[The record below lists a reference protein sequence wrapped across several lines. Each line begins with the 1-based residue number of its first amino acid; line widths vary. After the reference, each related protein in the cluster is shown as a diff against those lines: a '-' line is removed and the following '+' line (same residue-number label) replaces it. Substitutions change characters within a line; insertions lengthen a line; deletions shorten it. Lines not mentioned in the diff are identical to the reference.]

1 MKKINWE
8 DFWFY
13 FILISTITVAVML
26 TIALFGLLWITPDG
40 KGAIAAIVGIIIV
53 IALISYVIATIHQK
67 FFMQDGGH
75 K

>member
-26 TIALFGLLWITPDG
+26 TIALFGLLWITPGG

-53 IALISYVIATIHQK
+53 IALISFVIAIIHQN
-67 FFMQDGGH
+67 FFM
-75 K
+75 

>member
-26 TIALFGLLWITPDG
+26 TIALFGLLWIIPGG

-53 IALISYVIATIHQK
+53 IALISFAIAIIHQK
-67 FFMQDGGH
+67 FFM
-75 K
+75 

>member
-26 TIALFGLLWITPDG
+26 TIALFGLLWITPGG
-40 KGAIAAIVGIIIV
+40 KGATAAIVGIIIV
-53 IALISYVIATIHQK
+53 IALISFAIAIIHQK
-67 FFMQDGGH
+67 FFM
-75 K
+75 

>member
-13 FILISTITVAVML
+13 FILISTITVAVTL
-26 TIALFGLLWITPDG
+26 TIALFGLLWITPGG

-53 IALISYVIATIHQK
+53 IALISFAIAIIHQK
-67 FFMQDGGH
+67 FFM
-75 K
+75 

>member
-13 FILISTITVAVML
+13 FIVISIITAAVML
-26 TIALFGLLWITPDG
+26 TIALFGLLWITPGG

-53 IALISYVIATIHQK
+53 IALISFAITIIHQK
-67 FFMQDGGH
+67 FFM
-75 K
+75 

>member
-67 FFMQDGGH
+67 FFM
-75 K
+75 

>member
-13 FILISTITVAVML
+13 FIAISTITVAVML
-26 TIALFGLLWITPDG
+26 TIALFGLLWITPGG

-53 IALISYVIATIHQK
+53 IALISFVIAIIHQN
-67 FFMQDGGH
+67 FFM
-75 K
+75 

>member
-13 FILISTITVAVML
+13 FILISTITAAVML
-26 TIALFGLLWITPDG
+26 TIALFGLLWLTPGWITTCG

-53 IALISYVIATIHQK
+53 IALISFAITIIHQK
-67 FFMQDGGH
+67 FFM
-75 K
+75 

>member
-26 TIALFGLLWITPDG
+26 TVALFGLLWITPGG
-40 KGAIAAIVGIIIV
+40 KGAIAAIVGIIIG
-53 IALISYVIATIHQK
+53 IAFRFWRS
-67 FFMQDGGH
+67 
-75 K
+75 

>member
-26 TIALFGLLWITPDG
+26 TIALFGLLWITPG
-40 KGAIAAIVGIIIV
+40 GKKGAIAAIVGIIIV
-53 IALISYVIATIHQK
+53 IALISFVIATIHQK
-67 FFMQDGGH
+67 FFM
-75 K
+75 

>member
-26 TIALFGLLWITPDG
+26 TIALFGLLWITPGG

-53 IALISYVIATIHQK
+53 IALISFVIAIIHQNFLCRMETK
-67 FFMQDGGH
+67 
-75 K
+75 